1 MQSYSDRRWWLRQ
14 GDEIASGVVDDAR
27 RLLEA
32 DAVKSRHDSCLRHA
46 RLYGNAPVLGLT
58 PSQFSRSRSDER
70 LTLNVIASCVDTA
83 TAKIAKNKPA
93 PQFLTNGAD
102 YDTRRK
108 AEKLNK
114 FGKGLLHVSGAY
126 RIGPAVF
133 RDACVFD
140 KGFVKV
146 YAEGKRICAE
156 RTFPW
161 ELLWDDCEALYGAP
175 RTLIQRKFID
185 RTVALESWAGTSRKR
200 REAIA
205 NSTAAEKDAP
215 GRDKLADQIE
225 IFEAWH
231 LPSGEGAGDGMHVI
245 CVERGVLLEEP
256 WTRDHF
262 PFASFTLEDPIA
274 GWWGVGMAQRLV
286 GIQYEINALLRKVQE
301 TMRRFATVVILDAA
315 SGVPKSHLNNA
326 IGTILSVNGMDK
338 APVVVPPQ
346 TIHPEV
352 FEQLDRLYARAFEE
366 VGISQLSARSA
377 KPAGLN
383 SGAAL
388 REYNDIESERFV
400 IAGQRYEQFML
411 DVVRLGIEEARDIPG
426 FTVDVP
432 DRREK
437 VEIAWAD
444 VKLDEAGYV
453 LQCFPASILPQTP
466 AGRMEKVQELLGAG
480 LLQPDAAMELLD
492 FPDLEDAMGSI
503 NAARNAIRSRIA
515 AMLDG
520 EAYVAPEPYDDLQT
534 IVTLVPRVY
543 LEERERGCPE
553 DRLQALR
560 DYVDEANALIQQ
572 ATAAAAPEAGAMPPA
587 DPMAAAAPMAAEGM
601 PPAPMAA

>member
-1 MQSYSDRRWWLRQ
+1 MPQSYVDRRWWLRS
-14 GDEIASGVVDDAR
+14 GDAVSDGVVDDAR
-27 RLLEA
+27 RLLESPTIRA
-32 DAVKSRHDSCLRHA
+32 RHESFLRYA
-46 RLYGNAPVLGLT
+46 RLYGNAEILGLNLNEYART
-58 PSQFSRSRSDER
+58 RSDER
-70 LTLNVIASCVDTA
+70 LTLNVIASCIDTA

-114 FGKGLLHVSGAY
+114 FGKGLLHVSHAY
-126 RIGPAVF
+126 RLGPAIF
-133 RDACVFD
+133 RDACVFK
-140 KGFVKV
+140 KGWLKV
-146 YAEGKRICAE
+146 YSEGKRICAE
-156 RTFPW
+156 RVFPW
-161 ELLWDDCEALYGAP
+161 ELLFDDTESMYGPP

-185 RTVALESWAGTSRKR
+185 RAVALEAFGTTRKLR
-200 REAIA
+200 DAIA
-205 NSTAAEKDAP
+205 KSSPADTRFP
-215 GRDKLADQIE
+215 GRDALADQIE

-231 LPSGEGAGDGMHVI
+231 LPSGEGSGDGRHVI
-245 CVERGVLLEEP
+245 CVERGVLMDEE
-256 WTRDHF
+256 WARDHF
-262 PFASFTLEDPIA
+262 PFASYTLEDPIA
-274 GWWGVGMAQRLV
+274 GWWGVGMAERLV
-286 GIQYEINALLRKVQE
+286 GIQYEINRLLQKIQRAMHLLGVP
-301 TMRRFATVVILDAA
+301 RVILDAS
-315 SGVPKSHLNNA
+315 SGVPKSHLNNEIGA
-326 IGTILSVNGMDK
+326 IITVNGMEK
-338 APVVVPPQ
+338 APVVVTPQ
-346 TIHPEV
+346 SVHPEV
-352 FEQLDRLYARAFEE
+352 FEHLERLYARAFEE

-400 IAGQRYEQFML
+400 IAGQRYEHFMM
-411 DVVRLGIEEARDIPG
+411 DVVRLGIEEARTIPG

-437 VEIAWAD
+437 VKIAWAD
-444 VKLDEAGYV
+444 VKLDESGYV

-492 FPDLEDAMGSI
+492 FPDLEDAMGSV
-503 NAARNAIRSRIA
+503 NAARNAVRSRVA

-520 EAYVAPEPYDDLQT
+520 DEYRSPEPYDDLQT

-572 ATAAAAPEAGAMPPA
+572 AQQAAAQTAAPALPA
-587 DPMAAAAPMAAEGM
+587 DPMAAADPAAQAMPPGMAA
-601 PPAPMAA
+601 